1 MTSSQLPDTS
11 ESLNQDDRGE
21 VAKVLYHYNLR
32 FWGKGDSKTPSFVC
46 SLKIEEV
53 STEQPTDVPEREELR
68 DQEPAHPSN
77 EVATEE
83 PATSVSVNVHE
94 C

>member
-1 MTSSQLPDTS
+1 MI
-11 ESLNQDDRGE
+11 
-21 VAKVLYHYNLR
+21 VARLQKYCIITTCA
-32 FWGKGDSKTPSFVC
+32 FGGKGGSKTPSFVC